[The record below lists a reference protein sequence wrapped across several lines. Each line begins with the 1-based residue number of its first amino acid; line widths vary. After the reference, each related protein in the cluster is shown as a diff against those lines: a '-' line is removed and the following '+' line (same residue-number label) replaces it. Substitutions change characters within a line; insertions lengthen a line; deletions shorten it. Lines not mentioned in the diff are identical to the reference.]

1 MKSEFKQEKER
12 KERKRKEK
20 LWREENRLE
29 EENKEENF
37 KEREKGVELGAVLGL
52 RGLPVFHIRSSA
64 ALDCGC
70 DPQRDSTEGTPIS
83 CHGSTKSFHPKL
95 LYTLRPQPHFHLR
108 PATGGSDQEN
118 SEHERFW

>member
-1 MKSEFKQEKER
+1 MKSEFKKEKER
-12 KERKRKEK
+12 KERKRKAK

-37 KEREKGVELGAVLGL
+37 EREKGVELGAVLGL

>member
-1 MKSEFKQEKER
+1 MKSEFKKEKER

-37 KEREKGVELGAVLGL
+37 EREKGVELGAVLGL
-52 RGLPVFHIRSSA
+52 RGLPVFHIRSST

>member
-12 KERKRKEK
+12 KERKRKAK

-37 KEREKGVELGAVLGL
+37 EREKGVELGAVLGL

>member
-1 MKSEFKQEKER
+1 MKSEFKKEKER

-37 KEREKGVELGAVLGL
+37 EREKGVELGAVLGL

-83 CHGSTKSFHPKL
+83 CHGSMKSFHPKL

>member
-1 MKSEFKQEKER
+1 MKSEFKKEKER

-37 KEREKGVELGAVLGL
+37 EREKGVELGAVLGL